1 MADCTTIP
9 PSIPSDA
16 GISGAGVLLSSTI
29 TAALALL
36 LSASLVLPEF
46 RRSTTTHPR
55 PPPSSTIRRKL
66 LNGYSDQQIM
76 VGIGIQSVGLV
87 KASSLSAYHFFIIW
101 MLSLLS
107 MATHNATLLALVRDF
122 QRDRVLR
129 WLRQGLMF
137 VNLALS
143 CTFGVYVLQAKVQ
156 GLPAT
161 LPIACAWTL
170 AAAEKKTTVGGLDYV
185 GTIVTIAGNCVIF
198 ALATWY
204 LQSTRQRFFK
214 TVQTVGL
221 GLMAAIAIGAAVRVF
236 LLSQAFG
243 TPDVPISDQGEKSW
257 SFGQLLSMLMLI
269 LPVVSVV
276 EILRGEIAVAPPVEE
291 EEDVQPLF
299 DGRMADINPKMT
311 SRSYVARVEPV

>member
-29 TAALALL
+29 TASLALL

-46 RRSTTTHPR
+46 LKTSRTS
-55 PPPSSTIRRKL
+55 PPSTSTIRRKL

-143 CTFGVYVLQAKVQ
+143 CTFGVYVLQAKVK
-156 GLPAT
+156 GLPST

-170 AAAEKKTTVGGLDYV
+170 QSEKTTVGGLDYV

-198 ALATWY
+198 VLATWY
-204 LQSTRQRFFK
+204 LQSRRQRFFR

-221 GLMAAIAIGAAVRVF
+221 CLMAAIAIGAAVRVF

-269 LPVVSVV
+269 LPVVSVI
-276 EILRGEIAVAPPVEE
+276 EIMRGEIAVAPPVEE
-291 EEDVQPLF
+291 DDAQPLF
-299 DGRMADINPKMT
+299 DGQMANLNNPKIT
-311 SRSYVARVEPV
+311 SRSFVARVEPV